1 MVLAM
6 DVDNTLERVSQGYGS
21 DLEGENLRDEF
32 MDDFED
38 FRELLENGDVR
49 AAEKNEDGEW
59 EANPRVKQ
67 GILLAFALGENAP
80 FEGGYM
86 QFQDKDTLP
95 PQGTLEEARVVPGGS
110 SIRSGAYVGDIIQMP
125 PSYINVGAHVGDG
138 TMVDSEALVASAA
151 QIGENVHLSTGAKTG
166 GVLEPVEES
175 PVIVEDDAFLGGNTG
190 VYGGVVV
197 REGAV
202 LAPGTQISS
211 STPIYD
217 TVEDEI
223 YTGEVPEN
231 AVVIPGS
238 VEYAEVQGE
247 SVSKQVPV
255 VAKYK
260 DASTEAETALEGV
273 LR

>member
-1 MVLAM
+1 MDDVLDRVSEGYNA
-6 DVDNTLERVSQGYGS
+6 DVDQQ
-21 DLEGENLRDEF
+21 NLRDEYLT
-32 MDDFED
+32 DFED
-38 FRELLENGDVR
+38 FRELLEGGEIR
-49 AAEKNEDGEW
+49 AAEKNQNGDW
-59 EANPRVKQ
+59 EANPRVKE
-67 GILLAFALGENAP
+67 GILLAFQLGENAP

-86 QFQDKDTLP
+86 EFQDKDTLP
-95 PQGTLEEARVVPGGS
+95 PQETVEEARVVPGGS
-110 SIRSGAYVGDIIQMP
+110 SVRSGAYVGDIIQMP
-125 PSYINVGAHVGDG
+125 PSYINVGAYVGDG

-151 QIGENVHLSTGAKTG
+151 QIGEDVHLSTGAKTG
-166 GVLEPVEES
+166 GVLEPVEEA
-175 PVIVEDDAFLGGNTG
+175 PVVVEDEAFLGGNTG

-231 AVVIPGS
+231 AVVVPGS
-238 VEYAEVQGE
+238 VEYGEVQGE
-247 SVSKQVPV
+247 SVSKNVPLI
-255 VAKYK
+255 AKYK
-260 DASTEAETALEGV
+260 DASTEAETAMEKA